1 MHLSGAGWPTGGR
14 PSERTTESSP
24 DTRPRFPP
32 PPDTLAEGS
41 PDGSNTCQTCR
52 GDPSRECIQHRCPHL
67 GHHHSQ
73 RHHRRHTEQH
83 PDQRSR
89 CPHTECTER
98 ETGIEQ
104 PSIGQ
109 RPHRSSQRDRFSKPI
124 DRRYPGDGEHQPSGY
139 LPEYDGGR
147 FLPFKTGKAN
157 RYQDHACDREQI
169 ERPQSKQ
176 PGQIQPRPVNR
187 LLTPMK
193 HLGPKQK
200 PRDHEKSGDTAL
212 PKLRV
217 DIGGRNL
224 PGARSQIEI
233 PGGGIAEKY
242 SQPQITSRTVE
253 RPIARGQAGLT
264 RTKGQEKPRRFRV
277 RATPRQAPA
286 INWSHPCEKYATI
299 AS

>member
-1 MHLSGAGWPTGGR
+1 MFDRGNHCGPFGTHHPIGDKQDQAVQQVETVGHLSQYDRCRPFKQAIEGIPTGNDQKRTCQEQDGR
-14 PSERTTESSP
+14 QGVGRRKAEQNRRQTRDRDSS
-24 DTRPRFPP
+24 
-32 PPDTLAEGS
+32 PDTLAEGS

-52 GDPSRECIQHRCPHL
+52 GNPSRECIQHRCPHL

-104 PSIGQ
+104 PFLGQ

-124 DRRYPGDGEHQPSGY
+124 DRRYPGDGEHQPGGY

-147 FLPFKTGKAN
+147 FLPFKTGTAN

-169 ERPQSKQ
+169 ERSQSKQ
-176 PGQIQPRPVNR
+176 TGQIQPRPVNR
-187 LLTPMK
+187 LLAPIK

-200 PRDHEKSGDTAL
+200 PRDHEK
-212 PKLRV
+212 
-217 DIGGRNL
+217 
-224 PGARSQIEI
+224 
-233 PGGGIAEKY
+233 
-242 SQPQITSRTVE
+242 
-253 RPIARGQAGLT
+253 
-264 RTKGQEKPRRFRV
+264 
-277 RATPRQAPA
+277 
-286 INWSHPCEKYATI
+286 
-299 AS
+299 